1 MSDAHHGFWIATV
14 ISTGRWEVSRLEL
27 KPDVIEM
34 AAIELEI
41 NPWHFSDLAEW
52 ATRFEDLGHTLKKG
66 LLKFRWER
74 WNGKARDHG
83 INLVKSSGSED
94 FRQMANVALDDF
106 NIWSIGKPFRQSA
119 NEVRVSLYRQDPA
132 IRACLF
138 DNHLSD
144 WPGTGSK
151 FQNCVGMGPV
161 DVGHSRK

>member
-1 MSDAHHGFWIATV
+1 MIGVADPQQRIDELVRELAGEMA
-14 ISTGRWEVSRLEL
+14 GGRLEQR
-27 KPDVIEM
+27 VGRSEGER
-34 AAIELEI
+34 A
-41 NPWHFSDLAEW
+41 NRGRS
-52 ATRFEDLGHTLKKG
+52 TRLRRGGDNQDPG
-66 LLKFRWER
+66 
-74 WNGKARDHG
+74 A
-83 INLVKSSGSED
+83 VAGSED